1 MLAQE
6 HHLVVSRTARYFQL
20 GELSEHTQQVWVVCH
35 GYGQLAEYFI
45 RHFAA
50 LVAADP
56 ALVVVAPEGLSRFY
70 LENNTNGRGRIGATW
85 MTREDRLSE
94 IKDYINYLN
103 LLADRLLAVTPPN
116 VRITVLGF
124 SQGAATV
131 SRWLTRARFKPA
143 RLVLWAGVF
152 PPDMELPV
160 ATELLHGLPVTLVAG
175 IEDPFVAPE
184 KLAAQQQFLAT
195 LGVEPEVWSFPGKH
209 TLHAETL
216 QQIYNNGTRAASLTR
231 N

>member
-20 GELSEHTQQVWVVCH
+20 GELSEQTQQVWVVCH

-50 LVAADP
+50 LVAANP

-94 IKDYINYLN
+94 IEDYVNYLN
-103 LLADRLLAVTPPN
+103 QLTDTLLSAVPTT

-124 SQGAATV
+124 SQGAATA

-152 PPDMELPV
+152 PPDMDLPV
-160 ATELLHGLPVTLVAG
+160 AAALLRNLPITLVAG
-175 IEDPFVAPE
+175 TEDPFVTPE
-184 KLAAQQQFLAT
+184 KLASQQQFLQN
-195 LGVEPEVWSFPGKH
+195 LGVEPEVWTFAGKH

-216 QQIYNNGTRAASLTR
+216 RHISNNDTPAADLT
-231 N
+231 

>member
-6 HHLVVSRTARYFQL
+6 HHVVVSRTARYFQL
-20 GELSEHTQQVWVVCH
+20 GELSTHTRRVWVVCH

-45 RHFAA
+45 RHFAV

-56 ALVVVAPEGLSRFY
+56 TLVVLAPEGLSRFY

-85 MTREDRLSE
+85 MTREDRLTE
-94 IKDYINYLN
+94 IEDYTNYLN
-103 LLADRLLAVTPPN
+103 QLADCILAATSPIVA
-116 VRITVLGF
+116 ITVLGF

-131 SRWLTRARFKPA
+131 SRWLTRARFKPR

-160 ATELLHGLPVTLVAG
+160 ATQLLQNLPVTLVAG
-175 IEDPFVAPE
+175 TEDPFVTPE
-184 KLAAQQQFLAT
+184 KLTAQQRFLAH
-195 LGVEPEVWSFPGKH
+195 LGVEPEVVSFPGKH

-216 QQIYNNGTRAASLTR
+216 QQIYNNDMRAASLT
-231 N
+231 

>member
-1 MLAQE
+1 MLAHE

-20 GELSEHTQQVWVVCH
+20 GELSKHTQQVWVVCH

-50 LVAADP
+50 LVAPDP
-56 ALVVVAPEGLSRFY
+56 TLVVVAPEGLSRFY

-85 MTREDRLSE
+85 MTREDRHAE
-94 IKDYINYLN
+94 IEDYTNYLN
-103 LLADRLLAVTPPN
+103 QLASHIFATTTTN
-116 VRITVLGF
+116 VGVTVLGF

-131 SRWLTRARFKPA
+131 SRWLTRAQFKPR

-160 ATELLHGLPVTLVAG
+160 AAHLLQNLPVTLVAG
-175 IEDPFVAPE
+175 TEDPFVGPE
-184 KLAAQQQFLAT
+184 KLAAQQEYLT
-195 LGVEPEVWSFPGKH
+195 SLGVGLDVLRFNGKH
-209 TLHAETL
+209 ALHADTL
-216 QQIYNNGTRAASLTR
+216 RQIYTNDTRTDSLA
-231 N
+231 